1 MRTFLVEQ
9 ALRRLDPATRT
20 NAETALDSLLPE
32 KDDWSDLEQIDLQE
46 FLWYQLPTKWLADTK
61 EHHEVAWALGDL
73 FESAG
78 LDRYADLCRSAST
91 HELLALWARD
101 RDAAR
106 SRMRDLM
113 TASGVVPP
121 ETALITWG
129 SMQGL
134 AEHGAHRLVSAA
146 LEAAVV
152 DGSLVPGRRGWPA
165 VARRVAD
172 RRLRG
177 PDPSGEHASLLESVE
192 AERQHHWL
200 ADVQRRTGL
209 SDGEVAAL
217 AEALAG
223 AADDEAVAT
232 VSASLE
238 PLRWF
243 MGQVGDGVT
252 MTAHDYLP
260 RRLATDGNERYGW
273 FELSPHFTVRGERDV
288 PELSLL
294 NELARGSRLVTL
306 RHRRLALSA
315 RGRAA
320 LADDASLVP
329 AVLSQ
334 LFTAATWEG
343 DASLGLALTLVC
355 DEPSARTEV
364 SAALFRYLSDRWS
377 LGDAPLT
384 VLDVGG
390 AARRL
395 RTAARV
401 FGWFSPREPRSTQGA
416 PVLTDVGRAA
426 LLLGIRIAARAPKEM

>member
-20 NAETALDSLLPE
+20 NAETALDSLLTE
-32 KDDWSDLEQIDLQE
+32 EDDWSDLEQLDLQE
-46 FLWYQLPTKWLADTK
+46 FLWYQLPTKWLTDTT
-61 EHHEVAWALGDL
+61 ELHEIAWALGDL
-73 FESAG
+73 FECAG

-91 HELLALWARD
+91 HELLALWAHD
-101 RDAAR
+101 REPAR
-106 SRMRDLM
+106 RRMRDLM
-113 TASGVVPP
+113 AESGVVPP
-121 ETALITWG
+121 ETALLTWG
-129 SMQGL
+129 AMQGL
-134 AEHGAHRLVSAA
+134 AEYGAHRLVSAA

-152 DGSLVPGRRGWPA
+152 DGSLVPGRRGWRA
-165 VARRVAD
+165 VAGRVAD

-192 AERQHHWL
+192 EERQQHWL

-217 AEALAG
+217 ATDLAG
-223 AADDEAVAT
+223 AAGREAVAA
-232 VSASLE
+232 VSGSLE

-243 MGQVGDGVT
+243 LGQVGDGVT
-252 MTAHDYLP
+252 KTAHDYLP
-260 RRLATDGNERYGW
+260 PQLALDGNERYGW
-273 FELSPHFTVRGERDV
+273 FELSPHFKVRGERDV
-288 PELSLL
+288 PELTLL

-320 LADDASLVP
+320 LVDDDSLIP
-329 AVLSQ
+329 AVLGQ
-334 LFTAATWEG
+334 LFTSATWDG

-355 DEPSARTEV
+355 EEPSARTEV
-364 SAALFRYLSDRWS
+364 SASLLRYLSDRWS
-377 LGDAPLT
+377 RGETPLSI
-384 VLDVGG
+384 LDVGG

-395 RTAARV
+395 RTASRV
-401 FGWFSPREPRSTQGA
+401 FGWFGPREPRSTQGA